1 MDSRHVLGG
10 KNASHDRKEGVI
22 RGVLSNAV
30 TSHFEL
36 NGSQVPYT
44 VNIATVHERKGAI
57 HCAVCHL
64 ENVKIVQVV
73 QGKLDA

>member
-1 MDSRHVLGG
+1 MVSGEGEKQVDSRHVLGG

-44 VNIATVHERKGAI
+44 VNMKERELSTVRFTIWKM
-57 HCAVCHL
+57 
-64 ENVKIVQVV
+64 
-73 QGKLDA
+73 